1 MSGRTT
7 TLQLWCGAI
16 GPPLF
21 FLVFLVEG
29 ATRRGYDPVRLPISL
44 LALGDLGWMQVA
56 NFVLIGVL
64 MLVFAVGLRRTLPSS
79 GWPSRWGP
87 ILIGLFGVGLI
98 GGGVF
103 AADPGGGFPPG
114 FRPPAGSTGTL
125 HDLSTLVVFGSLIG
139 AAAVFSWHF
148 RGRRR
153 RAWSAY
159 SALTSIA
166 LAIGFV
172 MMFAGLSGSNDITPV
187 AGIVQRVTI
196 AVGWTWLALLA
207 VLQIRSSRMPTKSS

>member
-1 MSGRTT
+1 M
-7 TLQLWCGAI
+7 LWCGAI

-44 LALGDLGWMQVA
+44 LELGDLGWMQVG
-56 NFVLIGVL
+56 NFVLLGLL
-64 MLVFAVGLRRTLPSS
+64 MLAFAIGLRRTLPSS
-79 GWPSRWGP
+79 GWPSSWGP
-87 ILIGLFGVGLI
+87 ILIGLFGIGLI
-98 GGGVF
+98 GGGIF

-114 FRPPAGSTGTL
+114 LRPASGSSGTL

-139 AAAVFSWHF
+139 ATAVFAWHF
-148 RGRRR
+148 RGRGARS
-153 RAWSAY
+153 WSAY
-159 SALTSIA
+159 SALTSIG

-172 MMFAGLSGSNDITPV
+172 MMFAGLSGTNDITRV

-207 VLQIRSSRMPTKSS
+207 ALQTRSAQMSTEFS